1 MLQLYLQST
10 RRSILIRLYN
20 LITTTRSSHSQQLL
34 KRRILF
40 IILNSRIQIIP
51 LGSQFNEIFPF
62 TSLHRLSY
70 PSPTVTLHFLE
81 RSTKDKVAGL
91 VRKIKRIL
99 GAMAKKTTVETKNG
113 KTGAIAEKM
122 IETSDGEIEATIAE
136 GAEQILEQEEYMDVL
151 LEVYME
157 RILLEAYMGLTLQ
170 EVFMELILL
179 EAFMELILL
188 EVFMELIL
196 LEVFMELILLEA
208 FMELILLEVFM
219 VLILLEVYME
229 LILLVV
235 FMEIILLEVYM
246 ELILQ

>member
-170 EVFMELILL
+170 VYGTYPAGGVYEVFM
-179 EAFMELILL
+179 
-188 EVFMELIL
+188 
-196 LEVFMELILLEA
+196 
-208 FMELILLEVFM
+208 FM